1 MSQQRLRFGVATS
14 AYQVEGAAAEGGR
27 GPSVWDTFTARPG
40 TILDGSDGAVACD
53 SYHRGAEDLALLT
66 ELGVDSYR
74 FSIAWPRVQPD
85 GSGAVNQEGLD
96 YYARLVDDLL
106 GAGIRPLPTLYHW
119 DLPQP
124 LEDAGG
130 WPVRATAER
139 FADYAALV
147 VGALGDR
154 VDTWSTHNEPWCTAF
169 LGYAA
174 GVFAPGRREP
184 ANAYLAAHHTLLSHA
199 LAADAIHAVAAQA
212 QVGIVLNLYDV
223 RTEPG
228 GDPAATEVVDAGQ
241 NGLWLGALCDGR
253 YPDVLTGR
261 DPSRPAL
268 LPTGPPLAGLED
280 DLALI
285 HGSAQWFGI
294 NYYTPYRVAPLG
306 AGGGVGQDTDAF
318 PGAPPFTFA
327 PRAPLTA
334 MGWEVDPTGL
344 EAVLA
349 RVVAAAPGVPLRVTE
364 NGASFPD
371 DMLVDGR
378 VQDDDRIAYFQ
389 GHLAAVDRARDAG
402 APVEEYVAWSLL
414 DNFEWAQGYTQTF
427 GLVTVEPGTLRRVP
441 KASFSWYAEHLRSRR
456 G

>member
-1 MSQQRLRFGVATS
+1 MSSPLRFGVATS
-14 AYQVEGAAAEGGR
+14 AYQVEGAVAQGGR
-27 GPSVWDTFTARPG
+27 GPSIWDTFSGRPG
-40 TILDGSDGAVACD
+40 TVLDGTDGSVACD

-85 GSGAVNQEGLD
+85 GSGAMNAEGLD
-96 YYARLVDDLL
+96 YYSRLVDDLL
-106 GAGIRPLPTLYHW
+106 GAGIAPLPTLYHW

-130 WPVRATAER
+130 WPSRDTAAR
-139 FADYAALV
+139 FADYAALMA
-147 VGALGDR
+147 GALGDR
-154 VDTWSTHNEPWCTAF
+154 ATTWSTHNEPWCTAF

-199 LAADAIHAVAAQA
+199 LAADAMHAVAPAL

-228 GDPAATEVVDAGQ
+228 ADPKAAIVVDAGQ
-241 NGLWLGALCDGR
+241 NGLWLDALCHGR
-253 YPDVLTGR
+253 YPEVLTSG
-261 DPSRPAL
+261 DL
-268 LPTGPPLAGLED
+268 LPTGAPLAGLDD
-280 DLALI
+280 DLAYI
-285 HGSAQWFGI
+285 HGSAQWIGV
-294 NYYTPYRVAPLG
+294 NYYTPYRVGPSG
-306 AGGGVGQDTDAF
+306 SGGGVGQDTDAF

-327 PRAPLTA
+327 PRPPLTA
-334 MGWEVDPTGL
+334 MGWEVDAAGL
-344 EAVLA
+344 EQVLA
-349 RVVAAAPGVPLRVTE
+349 RVAAAAPGTPLKVTE

-371 DMLVDGR
+371 VLQPDGT
-378 VQDDDRIAYFQ
+378 VQDDDRIAYLTE
-389 GHLAAVDRARDAG
+389 HLAAVDRARAAG
-402 APVEEYVAWSLL
+402 APVEDYVAWSLL

-427 GLVTVEPGTLRRVP
+427 GLVSVEPGTLRRVP
-441 KASFSWYAEHLRSRR
+441 KASYSWYAAHLRSRR